1 MTPLSCSNKVIV
13 LFANFDAFLPQSI
26 LFSARFN
33 LSQLEDWVR
42 VNQLDGSGIVEALE
56 SITQATQLLQVNKKT
71 LEDVDAIC
79 EVCASLNTVQ
89 VQKILSMYTPA
100 NEYEA
105 RVPSS
110 VIKAVVERGHN
121 KTEPM
126 YLMMDTSYMFPVTLP
141 FTPSAVSLET
151 IHIPENCGLD
161 FLQVS

>member
-1 MTPLSCSNKVIV
+1 M
-13 LFANFDAFLPQSI
+13 PQLTHS
-26 LFSARFN
+26 FSFRFN

-56 SITQATQLLQVNKKT
+56 AITQATQLLQVNKKT

-141 FTPSAVSLET
+141 FTPSSVSLET
-151 IHIPENCGLD
+151 LQIPDNCGLD
-161 FLQVS
+161 FLQVL